1 MCFVSHTLNL
11 LNLAENHTNKISQI
25 ENTEEYHTRAPAG
38 CMRENNF
45 ELHHCS
51 IGISIYIVELVDA
64 R

>member
-1 MCFVSHTLNL
+1 MCFASHTLNL

-45 ELHHCS
+45 E
-51 IGISIYIVELVDA
+51 VFVRVDLL
-64 R
+64 